1 MIGPRAGA
9 IAAKA
14 LPLLGWTAV
23 IGQGTYELMNATLGN
38 QVAPVMNAG
47 NVEAALAAQQR
58 RFDQELAAERNRQNA
73 RDVSAA
79 YVRGLTESAAKQ
91 PPPPPPPPA
100 LAPLT
105 FQEQI
110 DAGIIKL
117 PPPTT
122 KQKIAKAWG
131 AIVASPMFLP
141 VLGAG
146 LAILSRPSSSSS
158 SPGDFPAFE
167 EPPLTGFQEG
177 PVEVLGGQLGG
188 IDPELFAQPATEVAA
203 EGTCEKIEPKRT
215 PGECRQGW
223 FAETP
228 TKLLLKEW
236 SRRPCQ

>member
-1 MIGPRAGA
+1 MIGPRVGA
-9 IAAKA
+9 VAAKA

-91 PPPPPPPPA
+91 PPAPPA
-100 LAPLT
+100 APVGT
-105 FQEQI
+105 VFTNASIAAMTVPGKQT
-110 DAGIIKL
+110 A
-117 PPPTT
+117 
-122 KQKIAKAWG
+122 KQKLAAIWSKA
-131 AIVASPMFLP
+131 VASPLFLP
-141 VLGAG
+141 LVGAG
-146 LAILSRPSSSSS
+146 LAILSRPSSSS
-158 SPGDFPAFE
+158 PRDFPAFD
-167 EPPLTGFQEG
+167 EPPLTGFESG
-177 PVEVLGGQLGG
+177 PVEFLGGQLGG